1 MALDKAVDS
10 SALDADLKTVA
21 DAIRSKGGTSATL
34 SFPEGM
40 ASAIN
45 AISTGVMVQ
54 QKNGTFRTD
63 YSGKATV
70 NCGFKPD
77 AVFITGTVSGYTG
90 KYHGCAA
97 FSADSVTSA
106 TSYFASPSTSYL
118 FSYVAFTQTSTG
130 FTATAKRMS
139 TSFAESNDTNRTFNY
154 IAIKYTK

>member
-1 MALDKAVDS
+1 MNMVF
-10 SALDADLKTVA
+10 
-21 DAIRSKGGTSATL
+21 GGGGA
-34 SFPEGM
+34 E
-40 ASAIN
+40 
-45 AISTGVMVQ
+45 VQ
-54 QKNGTFRTD
+54 QKSGTFRTSS
-63 YSGKATV
+63 SGTATV

-106 TSYFASPSTSYL
+106 VSYFQSSSTSYI
-118 FSYVAFTQTSTG
+118 FSYVTFTQTSTG
-130 FTATAKRMS
+130 FTAAAKRLN